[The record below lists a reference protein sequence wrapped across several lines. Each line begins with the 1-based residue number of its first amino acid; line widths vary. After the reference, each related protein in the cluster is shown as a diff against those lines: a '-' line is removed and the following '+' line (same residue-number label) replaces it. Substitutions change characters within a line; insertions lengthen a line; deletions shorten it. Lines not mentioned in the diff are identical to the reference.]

1 MNQNVIDRDSVLQ
14 WLQACAQI
22 INQKCD
28 DLNQLDSAVGDG
40 DHGVNMRR
48 GFQAVVGKLPNVAGK
63 DISDILKMTGMTLLS
78 TVGGACGPLYAT
90 FFLQVAYVTTGKLAL
105 TLTDWAQGFEAG
117 VNGILS
123 RGKVKVGER
132 TVADALVPAAQALKD
147 ALGAGQSFSSALRLC
162 ALAAQR
168 GVQSTATLAAQ
179 KGRAA
184 LAGGTLTGMPD
195 AGAMSAYLL
204 VEATVTAWGNE

>member
-1 MNQNVIDRDSVLQ
+1 MNQNVIDRDNVLQ

-22 INQKCD
+22 IDQKCD
-28 DLNQLDSAVGDG
+28 DLNQLDSAAGDG
-40 DHGVNMRR
+40 DHGINMRR
-48 GFQAVVGKLPNVAGK
+48 GFQAVMGKLPSVAGK
-63 DISDILKMTGMTLLS
+63 DIGDILKMTGMTLLS

-90 FFLQVAYVTTGKLAL
+90 FFLQVAQVATGKSAL
-105 TLTDWAQGFEAG
+105 TSADWAQGFAAG

-132 TVADALVPAAQALKD
+132 TMADALVPAAQALKD
-147 ALGAGQSFSSALRLC
+147 ALDAGQSFRSALRQC
-162 ALAAQR
+162 ALAAQH

-184 LAGGTLTGMPD
+184 LASGTLTGLPD

-204 VEATVTAWGNE
+204 VEAAVTAWGDE